1 MRNYFVYL
9 PDNGLCDAWRC
20 TAISMGHTVIPP
32 GSIYPPRRH
41 PDDHHLDWRNGRIL
55 QAYQI
60 VYISAGQGTFE
71 YGPEHTRVAIQTG
84 DIFVLFPGVWHRY
97 EPDPTMGWTENWIE
111 CKSAAYDSLTEKGL
125 LSPDRPVMHSN
136 GHISDLFV
144 RIHQLALEGATDN
157 QALLSTQ
164 ALSLL
169 SLLARPREEVSRKY
183 EQIVDA
189 VRMYLLEHHTQ
200 VLDMDELAR
209 HFGISYSYLR
219 RLFREQT
226 GVSIK
231 QFQLNIRL
239 QRGCDFLIN
248 TDKSIKEIASLL
260 GFANTFHF
268 SKFFSKEKGM
278 SPTEWRKRR

>member
-84 DIFVLFPGVWHRY
+84 DIFVLFPGEWHRY
-97 EPDPTMGWTENWIE
+97 EPDPTTGWTENWIE

-144 RIHQLALEGATDN
+144 RIHQLALEGGNRQSGAFVHAGAFASVVVGASSRGGVAQIRTNRRRGAD
-157 QALLSTQ
+157 
-164 ALSLL
+164 
-169 SLLARPREEVSRKY
+169 VS
-183 EQIVDA
+183 A
-189 VRMYLLEHHTQ
+189 
-200 VLDMDELAR
+200 
-209 HFGISYSYLR
+209 
-219 RLFREQT
+219 
-226 GVSIK
+226 
-231 QFQLNIRL
+231 
-239 QRGCDFLIN
+239 
-248 TDKSIKEIASLL
+248 
-260 GFANTFHF
+260 
-268 SKFFSKEKGM
+268 
-278 SPTEWRKRR
+278 